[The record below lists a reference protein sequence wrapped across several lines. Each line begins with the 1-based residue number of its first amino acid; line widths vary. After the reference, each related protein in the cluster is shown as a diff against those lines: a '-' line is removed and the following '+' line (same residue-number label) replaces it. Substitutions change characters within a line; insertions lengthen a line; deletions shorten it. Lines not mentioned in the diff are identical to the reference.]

1 MTGIAANVSDSERKI
16 QEQFTTRAPV
26 YDDVSAWI
34 VDNGMLAAI
43 VGQCRVGREAE
54 LLDVCCGTGAI
65 GGAFKG
71 RVRRRVGIDLTQ
83 EMLERARPRLD
94 EVYQGSC
101 EKLPFADASF
111 DIVVNRQALHFVE
124 NPGKAIREMFRVL
137 SPGGQLLLTHRIP
150 YGASDA
156 AWWEKVN
163 REKQQLARNFFVEE
177 TLAQL
182 ISDAG
187 FRQLSVTDYF
197 LWESIRRWVDSPEA
211 RDQSQKVFELYKDAP
226 SEVVKLRGITM
237 TDDEIRDRWRW
248 AIFSAFKPRQA

>member
-16 QEQFTTRAPV
+16 QEQFTSRAPV
-26 YDDVSAWI
+26 YDEVSAWI
-34 VDNGMLAAI
+34 VDTGMLAAI

-83 EMLERARPRLD
+83 EMLEHARERLD

-101 EKLPFADASF
+101 EKLPFADSSF

-137 SPGGQLLLTHRIP
+137 APGGQLLLTHRIP
-150 YGASDA
+150 YGATDA

-163 REKQQLARNFFVEE
+163 REKQRLARNFFVEE

-187 FRQLSVTDYF
+187 FRALSVTDYF
-197 LWESIRRWVDSPEA
+197 LWESICRWVDSPEA
-211 RDQSQKVFELYKDAP
+211 RNQSEKVFELYKSAP
-226 SEVVKLRGITM
+226 SEVLKLRGITM
-237 TDDEIRDRWRW
+237 TEHEIRDRWRW